1 MKADNCG
8 PFIKQISMTAEQLSC
23 KKSEAITKQL
33 RNVGSDRQLS
43 GQFFPYMY
51 MNNMMY

>member
-1 MKADNCG
+1 MNADNCG
-8 PFIKQISMTAEQLSC
+8 PFIKQIPAEQLSWQE
-23 KKSEAITKQL
+23 SEAITKQL
-33 RNVGSDRQLS
+33 RNVGSDRQPS